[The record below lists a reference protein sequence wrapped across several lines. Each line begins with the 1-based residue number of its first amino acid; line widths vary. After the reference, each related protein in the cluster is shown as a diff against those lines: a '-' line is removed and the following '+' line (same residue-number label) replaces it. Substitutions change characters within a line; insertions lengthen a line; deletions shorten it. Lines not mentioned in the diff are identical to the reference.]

1 MNPFP
6 ELSSSFALA
15 RRVLAG
21 GRPTRTKEMDGLKL
35 TNLQWESIVAAW
47 DQEPS
52 RRPALSPGGEPMI
65 YSWSLGLNAKD
76 ALRVLWSLSA
86 LVQSTHYVHA
96 LSQGFIEL
104 FSFIVGLGRIPVRRH
119 EGRELRTI
127 YRLVGI
133 TLQLADYDSP
143 YFKIFLLLQAHFW
156 RLALSQE
163 LAEDLNVVLRRIFQ
177 VFSVC
182 AHHTSSNSE
191 QHIANWQWEVYPLM
205 HMCVHGMR
213 RRDPEL
219 KQIPHFADD
228 VSQYMSS
235 QDLGLS
241 NPYFRL
247 SNVCIPSSPCVTS
260 RT

>member
-21 GRPTRTKEMDGLKL
+21 ARPTRTKEMDGLKL
-35 TNLQWESIVAAW
+35 TDMQWESIVAAW

-65 YSWSLGLNAKD
+65 YSWSLGLNAND
-76 ALRVLWSLSA
+76 ALRVLRSLSG

-104 FSFIVGLGRIPVRRH
+104 FSFIVHLGRIPIRRH

-127 YRLVGI
+127 NMLVPI
-133 TLQLADYDSP
+133 KLKLADDYSP
-143 YFKIFLLLQAHFW
+143 YFKIFLLLQAHFS

-163 LAEDLNVVLRRIFQ
+163 LAEDLTVVLER
-177 VFSVC
+177 VFSVFSAC
-182 AHHTSSNSE
+182 AHSTSYYE
-191 QHIANWQWEVYPLM
+191 HHIFDWRFEIFPLM

-213 RRDPEL
+213 INDPEL

-228 VSQYMSS
+228 VSQYMTR
-235 QDLGLS
+235 QDVGLS
-241 NPYFRL
+241 NSYFRL
-247 SNVCIPSSPCVTS
+247 LHISIGQRQYVTS